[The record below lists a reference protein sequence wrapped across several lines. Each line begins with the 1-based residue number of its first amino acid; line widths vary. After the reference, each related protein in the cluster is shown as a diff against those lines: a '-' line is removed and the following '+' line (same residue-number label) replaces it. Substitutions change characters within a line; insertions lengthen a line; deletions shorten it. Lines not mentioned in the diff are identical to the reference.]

1 MKFNLTRFVPKAV
14 TRVSST
20 HILKLQKHSPN
31 ILFGVG
37 VVGFVATAAL
47 TARATLKLDEVLEP
61 TEQKLSEAEKL
72 FKSNHPSYSQNDY
85 RQDVVIIRVRAAGD
99 IFKLYALPL
108 AVGVVSISCL
118 AGSHHILN
126 SRNAALTAAYAAL
139 ERSYSEY
146 RERVINQIGA
156 EKEAKLYSEVVA
168 SQERALSSEAADK
181 PRIGG
186 RSIYARCFNDQTSPS
201 WSKRA
206 EDNWFFIK
214 CQENYANTMLHSRG
228 HVFLNEVYDSLNLQR
243 TPEGQFVGWV
253 RGNGDDHVDFG
264 FFDGNNNPY
273 HYKVEKDG
281 SILLDFNVDGPIHKL
296 I

>member
-14 TRVSST
+14 TRVSSNQ
-20 HILKLQKHSPN
+20 ILKVQKHSPH

-37 VVGFVATAAL
+37 AVGVVATAVL

-61 TEQKLSEAEKL
+61 TQQKLNDAEEL
-72 FKSNHPSYSQNDY
+72 FKKGREDYSLNDY
-85 RQDVVIIRVRAAGD
+85 RQDVFILRSRAAGD
-99 IFKLYALPL
+99 LVKLYALPV
-108 AVGVVSISCL
+108 AVGVGSIACL

-126 SRNAALTAAYAAL
+126 SRNVALTAAYAAL
-139 ERSYSEY
+139 EKSYSEY
-146 RERVINQIGA
+146 REQVINKIGID
-156 EKEAKLYSEVVA
+156 KEAKLYSEVIDRRE
-168 SQERALSSEAADK
+168 QALEPDSVII
-181 PRIGG
+181 PGG
-186 RSIYARCFNDQTSPS
+186 RSIYSRRFNEQTSPS
-201 WSKRA
+201 WSERP

-228 HVFLNEVYDSLNLQR
+228 HVFLNEVYDSLNLSR

-264 FFDGNNNPY
+264 FFDNVNNNPY
-273 HYKVEKDG
+273 NYKLEKDG
-281 SILLDFNVDGPIHKL
+281 SILLDFNVDGPVYKL